1 MENNNSNQK
10 PAVQFEGQ
18 YDFGNDTESNIY
30 DQHSIS
36 LWFKVDDADRDGK
49 QVIYEEN
56 GISQGLDIYVENGS
70 LFFNV
75 WNQSQGQWS
84 GNFAASNL
92 LESDTWHHASLVIDR
107 EQDLANNRPFTAYLD
122 GINVDRGTDST
133 PERVDIGVGGLI
145 RGEQSE
151 PGLGDG
157 DVGYSVQNIG
167 VYDRALTE
175 EEVELLV
182 SPNLDPQVSSDS
194 TVTIE
199 NTEVIVLESRLL
211 ANDTDGNG
219 DLLTI
224 TGVGN
229 AVNGS
234 VAQDSDG
241 NITFTPEFNFSG
253 KASFE
258 YTVSDGSGGTATA
271 STKIDVLAEN
281 RSVSLGN
288 QLHSLAGGIS
298 PELPFLNGMR
308 TAANW
313 ITQDF
318 GVNQDSNGNF
328 INTWN
333 TAENNLLD
341 LDEDGWVQSIPE
353 PEDDPQYS
361 SVGALLFRQQDYY
374 LDDRYVVLYDGE
386 GTIEYNFDAQ
396 KDNSVSS
403 SGRDVINIT
412 PRGNGVWIRISDT
425 DPNDTGDY
433 IRNIR
438 VVPEKYEDIAEQT
451 YTPEF
456 LDTVDSFDTLRY
468 LDWMGTNN
476 STESEWSDR
485 PTLDGSIFARD
496 RVAIEEMVE
505 LANETQTSPWFNIP
519 HQATDQYITNFAEYV
534 AANLDPEL
542 EIYIE
547 YSHEVWN
554 PSNVQAGW
562 IREQGEQEF
571 TDSFVDGFGKRID
584 WYSMRSSEMAQI
596 WDEVF
601 DTDQER
607 VIGVLGGQATNP
619 TTIERALNYNWA
631 DDSLSNEAYG
641 IDAIAVS
648 PYTATYLA
656 DRDNAAEI
664 ANWTQDADG
673 GVSKFFTE
681 LTQGGVLS
689 NSPEGGAFAQAY
701 DRTQTYI
708 DIAEQENLE
717 LLTYEVGQN
726 LPVNFGEED
735 NQAIKNLFDAAK
747 TDPRMTQLA
756 QEYFTTLSEL
766 GVDISTSFNNPNSY
780 NQWGSWWSP
789 NTNNL
794 EGSDRLDTLTS
805 LIARNSFELS
815 PQLGTLANNLSEL
828 NVIVEGDPLEINT
841 NYTDVNR
848 QDSHNLE
855 YNWGNDSEPILE
867 SRQPLDGEIG
877 NISTSYTY
885 DTAGIYTSTVTVTD
899 DENLEASESLEV
911 IVAKK
916 SDINWRPYSTSQQI
930 DLSEDGTVLTAVYG
944 TEDFDVTNIDL
955 TSIKADDDKDVLLNG
970 NGVAILE
977 ELTDLQDINSDGL
990 DDLLLYFDK
999 PSLRSAVEIDADSVI
1014 ADEQLYLFGSNF
1026 ELESGYFFG
1035 EE

>member
-18 YDFGNDTESNIY
+18 YDFGNETEANIY
-30 DQHSIS
+30 DQRSIS
-36 LWFKVDDADRDGK
+36 LWFKVDDIDLNRK
-49 QVIYEEN
+49 QVIYEED

-182 SPNLDPQVSSDS
+182 TPNLDPQVASDS

-253 KASFE
+253 EASFE

-288 QLHSLAGGIS
+288 QLHSLSGGIS

-333 TAENNLLD
+333 TAENDLLD
-341 LDEDGWVQSIPE
+341 LDEDGWVKSIPE

-374 LDDRYVVLYDGE
+374 LDDRYVVLYEGE

-396 KDNSVSS
+396 KDNSASS
-403 SGRDVINIT
+403 PGRDVLNIT

-571 TDSFVDGFGKRID
+571 SDSFVDGFGKRID
-584 WYSMRSSEMAQI
+584 WYSMRSSKMAQI

-601 DTDQER
+601 DTDRER

-673 GVSKFFTE
+673 GVNKFFTE

-855 YNWGNDSEPILE
+855 YNWGNDSSAILE

-955 TSIKADDDKDVLLNG
+955 TSIKADDDKAVLLNG
-970 NGVAILE
+970 DGVAILE
-977 ELTDLQDINSDGL
+977 ELTDIQDINSDGL

-999 PSLRSAVEIDADSVI
+999 PSLRSAVETDADSII
-1014 ADEQLYLFGSNF
+1014 ADEQLYLFGSNS